1 MGEMMMRR
9 MSMRGRAAL
18 AAVFC
23 VVTGAYGWSWA
34 ADLAGPSPYDRVVTR
49 QITKLMEQEHLTKH
63 PLDDEISQRFLDQY
77 LKALDPSKMYFLQ
90 ADIDEFRQKRNDL
103 DDLVKEGDT
112 EFAFQVFDR
121 YLFRVNERLKDIDEL
136 LAMDHDFT
144 VDEEMVIDPDSATY
158 AQDAAEA
165 RDKWR
170 KRIKFDLLMQKEDK
184 VEGQEAREKLTRR
197 YHSRAKQWQRF
208 SREQLMEIYL
218 TSLTTSFDPHTSYMG
233 PHTLAEFEIDMSLKL
248 EGIGALLQYEDGYT
262 VVKEIVPGGPADLD
276 GRIKPKDTVL
286 GVGQGEGGE
295 IEDVVEMNLTD
306 VVDRIRGKGGSIVRL
321 QVRPAAGGESV
332 IYDLKRAKIEMK
344 SSEARG
350 EVVTETRDGQ
360 EFKVGVINLPSF
372 YRDMNRASQRT
383 DFKSTTRDV
392 RALLD
397 DFKKQGVEAV
407 IVDLRRNGGGSLDE
421 AIDLTG
427 LFIKSGPVV
436 QVKDSAGTIEALDDE
451 DPGVAWDGPLV
462 VLTSKL
468 SASASEIFA
477 GAIQDYGRGI
487 VVGDPTT
494 HGKGTVQSLLDLGRQ
509 VFRIPNAAKLGALK
523 ITFQQFY
530 RPNGDSTQNR
540 GVVADVALPSVIS
553 QLDIGES
560 DLEYARE
567 FNQVPAARY
576 DRLGLVNDAVVTEL
590 RNRSNA
596 RIEASEDFQKV
607 KRNIAKYLERKDRKT
622 ITLNEAKYLAEQAE
636 VNRENEEEKAMEEQS
651 TYNRP
656 VVERDFYFNEALAIA
671 LDYLN
676 LSATVATR

>member
-1 MGEMMMRR
+1 MMRR
-9 MSMRGRAAL
+9 MSIRGRVAL
-18 AAVFC
+18 AAAFSVAS
-23 VVTGAYGWSWA
+23 GAYGWSWA

-63 PLDDEISQRFLDQY
+63 PLDDEISQRFMDQY

-112 EFAFQVFDR
+112 EFAFEVFDR
-121 YLFRVNERLKDIDEL
+121 YLQRVKERLVDIDEL

-144 VDEEMVIDPDSATY
+144 VDEEMVIDPDAATY
-158 AQDAAEA
+158 AHDAAEA

-184 VEGQEAREKLTRR
+184 VEDKEARDKLTRR
-197 YHSRAKQWQRF
+197 YRSRAKQWERF
-208 SREQLMEIYL
+208 KREQVMEIYL

-276 GRIKPKDTVL
+276 GRIKPKDTIL

-306 VVDRIRGKGGSIVRL
+306 VVDKIRGKGGSIVRL

-350 EVVTETRDGQ
+350 EVITEMRDGR
-360 EFKVGVINLPSF
+360 EYKVGVINLPSF

-392 RALLD
+392 RVLID

-436 QVKDSAGTIEALDDE
+436 QVKDSAGTIESLDDE
-451 DPGVAWDGPLV
+451 DTSIAWDGPLV

-487 VVGDPTT
+487 VIGDPTT
-494 HGKGTVQSLLDLGRQ
+494 HGKGTVQSLLDLSRQ

-540 GVVADVALPSVIS
+540 GVVSDVALPSVIS

-560 DLEYARE
+560 DLDFARE

-576 DRLGLVNDAVVTEL
+576 QRLGLVNDAVLTEL
-590 RNRSNA
+590 RNRSAA
-596 RIEASEDFQKV
+596 RIEGSEDFQRV

-622 ITLNEAKYLAEQAE
+622 ITLNEEKYLAEQAE
-636 VNRENEEEKAMEEQS
+636 VNRENEEQKAIEEQS

-656 VVERDFYFNEALAIA
+656 IVDRDFYFNEALAIA
-671 LDYLN
+671 LDYMN
-676 LSATVATR
+676 LSSKVAQK